1 MSKADSI
8 KVFHLNKQLLNAD
21 LMAVEQ
27 RFEVKVLPQ
36 EQTVSTADDV
46 FYPQFPAAI
55 RQQAKEMST
64 YYEVFYSLENSIR
77 DTVSEALIAAHGENW
92 WVDSVPQVVRDNVA
106 NNTQREQDAAM
117 STRSEEQIDYTT
129 FGELSVI
136 IEANWDVF
144 SDTFNNRKGVKSV
157 LGRLNLLRGPIAH
170 CSNLTE
176 DEVLRLKLSLQD
188 WFRLMQ

>member
-1 MSKADSI
+1 MTDLNAV
-8 KVFHLNKQLLNAD
+8 KVFHLNRELLNAD
-21 LMAVEQ
+21 LVAIEQ
-27 RFEVKVLPQ
+27 NHGVKILPEAQ
-36 EQTVSTADDV
+36 PVGTNDDI

-55 RQQAKEMST
+55 RQTAKEMSA
-64 YYEVFYSLENSIR
+64 YYEVFYSLENWIR
-77 DTVSEALIAAHGENW
+77 DTVSDALLLAHGENW
-92 WVDSVPQVVRDNVA
+92 WASSVPQEVRDNVA
-106 NNTQREQDAAM
+106 NNAQRERDAAM

-129 FGELSVI
+129 FGELGVI
-136 IEANWDVF
+136 IESNWDAF

-176 DEVLRLKLSLQD
+176 DEVLRLRLSLQD